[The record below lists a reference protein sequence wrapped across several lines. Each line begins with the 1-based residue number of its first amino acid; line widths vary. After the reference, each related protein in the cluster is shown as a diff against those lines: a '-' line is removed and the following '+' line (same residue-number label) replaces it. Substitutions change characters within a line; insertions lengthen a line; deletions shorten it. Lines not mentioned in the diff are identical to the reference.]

1 MRHAVLPGALI
12 AGLLL
17 SIGGAQGQSPGTV
30 TATCKDGTAF
40 TGAKRA
46 GACFGHGG
54 VQTWGAAFES
64 SGLVNPAI
72 EPAVPASSSK
82 SAAQAPSA
90 GPVTAT
96 CKDGTAFTGAKRAG
110 ACRGHGG
117 VQSWGTPGEATTV
130 PVNAPAEPVS
140 PPASRRALLRRPS
153 TAARFGSIPT
163 ATSTT
168 APVRDGTARPS
179 RALTCPRPRRR
190 LRAPSRT
197 TERRALHKR
206 VVGGGLP
213 SRLRSAISAKI

>member
-1 MRHAVLPGALI
+1 MRHLVLPGALI

-72 EPAVPASSSK
+72 EPAVPASASK

-96 CKDGTAFTGAKRAG
+96 CKDGTSFTGAKRAG

-140 PPASRRALLRRPS
+140 PPASRRASPAPLNSGQVWVNTDSHVYHCPS
-153 TAARFGSIPT
+153 
-163 ATSTT
+163 
-168 APVRDGTARPS
+168 S
-179 RALTCPRPRRR
+179 RWYGKTKQGAYMSE
-190 LRAPSRT
+190 AQ
-197 TERRALHKR
+197 AQAQ
-206 VVGGGLP
+206 G
-213 SRLRSAISAKI
+213 AKPNHGKACAS